1 VQQRVSAKLFTFA
14 TGGPIVVELVEG
26 TSGPGEP
33 RVLTCWREG
42 GSLML
47 WIHPPDSEDGYEL
60 RVPADRL
67 FAGLVRALTRDGSES
82 DDG

>member
-1 VQQRVSAKLFTFA
+1 
-14 TGGPIVVELVEG
+14 VVELVEG

-42 GSLML
+42 ESLML
-47 WIHPPDSEDGYEL
+47 WIHPPDSEGGYEL

-67 FAGLVRALTRDGSES
+67 FAGLARALARREDEPDG
-82 DDG
+82 G